1 MQATVV
7 GSAVWSQQARD
18 MAVVAVVVVRL
29 RQVGREDRFSVS
41 GATHVPPEVS
51 NLLLSTRPTIYPT
64 PPHTLS
70 FLPMRRILSCVGR
83 FNLIIRLDFCQ
94 WKIE

>member
-1 MQATVV
+1 MTNILDATTKVEPWLKGPMKATAIVV
-7 GSAVWSQQARD
+7 SSLWSQQARN
-18 MAVVAVVVVRL
+18 MVVVVVVRL

-70 FLPMRRILSCVGR
+70 FL
-83 FNLIIRLDFCQ
+83 
-94 WKIE
+94 